1 MPILARLPVHILRFV
16 RFFWCSLFFQV
27 LKLFFLLQD
36 PKGARHAG
44 DLGNVVAEGGVA
56 KVSSTVFSKPNSLS
70 TSVADQ

>member
-1 MPILARLPVHILRFV
+1 MLPVLLLQ
-16 RFFWCSLFFQV
+16 LFF
-27 LKLFFLLQD
+27 LQD

-70 TSVADQ
+70 SSVADP